1 MDTLAMDMTKAV
13 EGLVNLFVNMDV
25 TSRGMFI
32 RILVTKMEDDEIDLL
47 LEVCKL
53 FIYIFVFG

>member
-32 RILVTKMEDDEIDLL
+32 RILVTKMEDD
-47 LEVCKL
+47 
-53 FIYIFVFG
+53 